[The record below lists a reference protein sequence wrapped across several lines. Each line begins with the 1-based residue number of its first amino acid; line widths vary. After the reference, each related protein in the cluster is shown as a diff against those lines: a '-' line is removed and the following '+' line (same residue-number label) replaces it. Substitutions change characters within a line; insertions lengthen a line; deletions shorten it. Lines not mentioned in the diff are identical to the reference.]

1 MLIFKEEEH
10 PMKLEEEM
18 TRLTLQQQILKLETI
33 RLRVQLIG
41 EQLELQKQKVDQ
53 KEMNEL
59 RQQEQQDLLRL
70 NQQQRRQESQV

>member
-10 PMKLEEEM
+10 PMKLEEET
-18 TRLTLQQQILKLETI
+18 TRLTLQQQINQLEAI
-33 RLRVQLIG
+33 RLQDQLIE

>member
-10 PMKLEEEM
+10 PMKLEEET

-33 RLRVQLIG
+33 RLRDQLIG